1 MLHQSITKIRA
12 GAHGELK
19 CEFSEMKRVPSCP
32 ETGHLS
38 FYKSMHK
45 LLFLPFPTKKNK
57 EKKHKISLAKKKKVD
72 IKKIKMFFMHISS
85 A

>member
-12 GAHGELK
+12 GAHGERK

-57 EKKHKISLAKKKKVD
+57 EKKKQKKNKNTKSV
-72 IKKIKMFFMHISS
+72 
-85 A
+85 